1 MEGGLRRKDAL
12 EGIGQM
18 SFVGSIT
25 IKKSMDVLYKP
36 LASSRQIFVPE
47 NCNDQIVVIADDVV
61 ILVEVAADKSS

>member
-1 MEGGLRRKDAL
+1 
-12 EGIGQM
+12 M

-25 IKKSMDVLYKP
+25 IKKSMDVLYEP

-47 NCNDQIVVIADDVV
+47 SCNDQIVVIADDVV